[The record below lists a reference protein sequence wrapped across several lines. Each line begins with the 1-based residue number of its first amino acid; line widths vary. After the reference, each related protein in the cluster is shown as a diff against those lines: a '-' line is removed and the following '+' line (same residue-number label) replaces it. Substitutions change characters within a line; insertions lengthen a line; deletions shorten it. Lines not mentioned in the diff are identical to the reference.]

1 LLIGNRRGCL
11 GVNRKML
18 RLSLAFSAVLLP
30 LCAQKPLATSQY
42 DCARTGATLNETRL
56 TPARVNVRGFGKLFS
71 LVVDGDVYAQPLYVP
86 GVNVPGKG
94 IHNLVFI
101 ATEHNSVY
109 AFDAGGSP
117 REPLWRVSFTNG
129 SGGIT
134 AVPAGD
140 VQCPFIR
147 PEVGIT
153 STPVIDVP
161 SGTLYVLART
171 KEKTGV
177 FSSRYV
183 QRLHA
188 LAITTGVE
196 KFGGPVEIHAS
207 VPGRGAGAVNGQVA
221 FNPLRDNPRASLLLV
236 NGAVYLAWASSC
248 DVGPYHGWVMAYDA
262 RTLHQRGALNVS
274 PDAAEGGM
282 WLSDT
287 GPAADKEGNVYVAT
301 GNGKFDAMAGG
312 RDYGDSVL
320 KLRLNGS
327 GLSIA
332 DFFTPFN
339 ERLLDR
345 EDADLGS
352 GGPVLLPDQP
362 GTGRRVLVVG
372 GKAGTLYV
380 IDRNRMGGYQAGIDA
395 VIQKVELTGSS
406 IFGAPAYWNG
416 HVYLIAASDVI
427 RDFIV
432 KNGEL
437 TPAVSGT
444 LPRFPDGGATPAVS
458 ANGKKDGIVWALA
471 THGWR
476 GGSNPAVLRAYEA
489 SNVAHELYNSEQNSA
504 RDRAGPS
511 LRFTIP
517 MISDGRVYVGA
528 AGQVNVYGLLAEP

>member
-1 LLIGNRRGCL
+1 
-11 GVNRKML
+11 
-18 RLSLAFSAVLLP
+18 
-30 LCAQKPLATSQY
+30 
-42 DCARTGATLNETRL
+42 
-56 TPARVNVRGFGKLFS
+56 
-71 LVVDGDVYAQPLYVP
+71 
-86 GVNVPGKG
+86 
-94 IHNLVFI
+94 
-101 ATEHNSVY
+101 
-109 AFDAGGSP
+109 
-117 REPLWRVSFTNG
+117 
-129 SGGIT
+129 
-134 AVPAGD
+134 
-140 VQCPFIR
+140 
-147 PEVGIT
+147 
-153 STPVIDVP
+153 
-161 SGTLYVLART
+161 
-171 KEKTGV
+171 
-177 FSSRYV
+177 
-183 QRLHA
+183 
-188 LAITTGVE
+188 
-196 KFGGPVEIHAS
+196 
-207 VPGRGAGAVNGQVA
+207 VNGQVA

-489 SNVAHELYNSEQNSA
+489 SNVAHELYNSQQNSA

-528 AGQVNVYGLLAEP
+528 AGQVNV